1 MQHDGED
8 SGLRF
13 HVREESTLCL
23 GDHRLRTIHTISDK
37 HPERLKLELEGPL
50 FYLSVETYQICV
62 RTCQINRP
70 KNYDH
75 GFTHPVCMDGC
86 FLHCTAFLS

>member
-1 MQHDGED
+1 MCVQHDVED

-23 GDHRLRTIHTISDK
+23 GDHRLRATHTFSDK

-50 FYLSVETYQICV
+50 FYLSMETYQIRV
-62 RTCQINRP
+62 RMCQINRP
-70 KNYDH
+70 
-75 GFTHPVCMDGC
+75 
-86 FLHCTAFLS
+86 